1 MRRTTDER
9 GIALIAALLVTMMMS
24 ALVAGFLVMVN
35 ADQVAGGI
43 ERDQTQAYAA
53 AHAGVEKLTADLGP
67 LFLTNFNPSE
77 EDLNDLETA
86 DRQPQ
91 LPGITFVRPD
101 GASGYDIRFTDDD
114 GDGTP
119 DVADPN
125 GTQIAAG
132 PYQGLVGL
140 ITPYEVEVTA
150 RTAGNAEVRMRRT
163 LQTIAIPVFQFGLFS
178 ENDLSFHAGDDFSF
192 GGRVHSNANIFIAS
206 VGGAVL
212 TLSDRV
218 TAVRDVIRTHFTN
231 GRSTSSAGYTGTVRM
246 AKAQNCPASS
256 SACRNLG
263 MNEGSLVGNVGSA
276 KNSNWANLSVGS
288 YNSYIRNGDTGGR
301 RLDLP
306 LVSDGAEPI
315 DLIRRPR
322 PTAAGA
328 EPVSLANQRFF
339 NLATLRI
346 LLSDTAA
353 ELEGLPGVEGAPVS
367 LEAGSLSGA
376 AGGYPLATS
385 TGNIAMGYRSA
396 GTPTPTPLIGGYILI
411 NRQDADGDWT
421 DVTNEILSL
430 GISGRNLS
438 NGTINS
444 PGSCPEIHP
453 DAVIRLQRLK
463 DVPAAPVG
471 PTPQYCNSS
480 TDSQNYWPNT
490 LYDPRE
496 GLLRDDESTSQ
507 NLLYLGGVMHYLE
520 LDVANFKKWIEGTT
534 GTSGPGSMDVTGYV
548 VYFSDRRNNKNVAG
562 LETGEFGWEDI
573 VNPSSSSGAPNGN
586 LNGGEDMNGNGT
598 LQDYGRTPRINYTMT
613 GTGTGTWGATD
624 INTASTL
631 WSTASRVNKVVARTN
646 RAVFFRRALKVV
658 NGGLG
663 SLPSNGLQGLTI
675 ASENPVYV
683 QGNFNACGSPTQSCT
698 NVATA
703 FGPTGDAHRSAAV
716 LADSVTLLSRSWN
729 DLNSFNSPHNPGGR
743 DASTTWYR
751 IAIISGKGVTFQH
764 PGNGE
769 FANFGSDGGAHNFL
783 RFLENWDSSSTIYY
797 RGSMV
802 SLFTS
807 RQGVGTWKCCQNVYT
822 PPDRGAFFD
831 TEFLLPSLLPPRTPM
846 FRDIN
851 TLTFRQILRPTQ

>member
-1 MRRTTDER
+1 MA
-9 GIALIAALLVTMMMS
+9 IIAALLATMMMS
-24 ALVAGFLVMVN
+24 ALVAGFLVMVS
-35 ADQVAGGI
+35 ADQAAGGI

-77 EDLNDLETA
+77 EDLEELQTA
-86 DRQPQ
+86 DRQPV

-101 GASGYDIRFTDDD
+101 GSSGYRISFRDED
-114 GDGTP
+114 GDGSP

-150 RTAGNAEVRMRRT
+150 RTRGNAEVRMRRT

-192 GGRVHSNANIFIAS
+192 GGRVHSNSNIFIAS
-206 VGGAVL
+206 VSDAVL

-218 TAVRDVIRTHFTN
+218 TAVRDIIRTHFSN
-231 GRSTSSAGYTGTVRM
+231 GRSTSSAGYTGTIRM
-246 AKAQNCPASS
+246 AKAPNCPASS
-256 SACRNLG
+256 SACRNLA
-263 MNEGSLVGNVGSA
+263 MNEGSLTGNVGSS
-276 KNSNWANLSVGS
+276 KNPNWTNISVGS

-322 PTAAGA
+322 PIAAGA
-328 EPVSLANQRFF
+328 EPVSLANQRFY
-339 NLATLRI
+339 NLASLRI
-346 LLSDTAA
+346 LLSDTQA
-353 ELEGLPGVEGAPVS
+353 ELEGLPGVVGTPLS
-367 LEAGSLSGA
+367 LENATLTAGTTVLPIARS
-376 AGGYPLATS
+376 PS
-385 TGNIAMGYRSA
+385 TASASQGYRTRDTS
-396 GTPTPTPLIGGYILI
+396 LLGGYILI

-421 DVTNEILSL
+421 DVTGEILAL

-438 NGTINS
+438 NGTLSQIGLSSGKCSEPNS
-444 PGSCPEIHP
+444 
-453 DAVIRLQRLK
+453 DAILRLQRIK
-463 DVPAAPVG
+463 DVPG
-471 PTPQYCNSS
+471 GSYCNPPAAG
-480 TDSQNYWPNT
+480 TGYWPNT

-496 GLLRDDESTSQ
+496 GLRRDNEDQGQ
-507 NLLYLGGVMHYLE
+507 NLVRLGGVMHYIE
-520 LDVANFKKWIEGTT
+520 LDVTNFKKWIEGDL
-534 GTSGPGSMDVTGYV
+534 GTSGPGSMDITGYV
-548 VYFSDRRNNKNVAG
+548 IYFSDRRTNKNEAG
-562 LETGEFGWEDI
+562 QETGELGFEDF
-573 VNPSSSSGAPNGN
+573 VNPSSSTGNSTGN
-586 LNGGEDMNGNGT
+586 LDTGEDMNGNGT
-598 LQDYGRTPRINYTMT
+598 RQTYG
-613 GTGTGTWGATD
+613 GTAQVSTFSGNIVAPTS
-624 INTASTL
+624 STL
-631 WSTASRVNKVVARTN
+631 LNVAGSAINGSSTLTSQVNEVVARAN
-646 RAVFFRRALKVV
+646 RAVFFRRALKLV

-675 ASENPVYV
+675 ASENPVYIE
-683 QGNFNACGSPTQSCT
+683 GNFNACGNALTGSCT
-698 NVATA
+698 NVSTA

-716 LADSVTLLSRSWN
+716 IADAVTLLSRNWN
-729 DLNSFNSPHNPGGR
+729 DMRSFNDPHDPGARQGL
-743 DASTTWYR
+743 TTWYR
-751 IAIISGKGVTFQH
+751 TAIIAGKGLTFAH

-783 RFLENWDSSSTIYY
+783 RFLEDWTGTIYY

-807 RQGVGTWKCCQNVYT
+807 RQAVGTWKCCVNVYT
-822 PPDRGAFFD
+822 PPARGAFFD